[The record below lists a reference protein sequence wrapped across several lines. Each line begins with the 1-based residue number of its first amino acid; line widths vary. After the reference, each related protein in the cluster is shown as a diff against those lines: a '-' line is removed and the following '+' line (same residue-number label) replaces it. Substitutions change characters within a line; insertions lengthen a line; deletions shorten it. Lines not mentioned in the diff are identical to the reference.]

1 MATSKK
7 ILEQAIA
14 LSPIERAKLIDQL
27 MFSLDKPD
35 QELDKQWAE
44 EAESRLEAYKK
55 GEMQSLS
62 VEEVLAKYK

>member
-1 MATSKK
+1 MATPKK

-35 QELDKQWAE
+35 QELDKLWAE